1 MTHIRTSVGRVR
13 VGCIS
18 FCKLRGLIVATTT
31 SHAHVILAVVCGLP
45 FRVDPVPP
53 YLSSSLPSCIAPN
66 SKRGAPEGVSSTV
79 LVALVY
85 KRYI

>member
-18 FCKLRGLIVATTT
+18 FGKLRGLIVATTT

-53 YLSSSLPSCIAPN
+53 
-66 SKRGAPEGVSSTV
+66 T
-79 LVALVY
+79 
-85 KRYI
+85 